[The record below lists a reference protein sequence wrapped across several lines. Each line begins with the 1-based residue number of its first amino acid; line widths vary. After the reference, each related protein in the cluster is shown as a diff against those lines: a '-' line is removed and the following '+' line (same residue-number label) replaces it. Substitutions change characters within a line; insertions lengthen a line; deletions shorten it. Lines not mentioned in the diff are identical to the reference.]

1 MHTIVF
7 LLDGKNYKWS
17 SSRFDL
23 GSITS
28 SYLFK
33 ITGNDSQVVL
43 YADDT
48 SIIITIKEVL
58 QRALNKTL
66 FGIISWFKDSFLSFN
81 FDKMHNLKI
90 WTINYIDTTLR
101 INYVIKT
108 MANIPY
114 TKFLGWMVDG
124 TLTWDNHS
132 DHFFFQIELCLLC
145 NKSCKS
151 SVVNESCKNVIFFL
165 RTFYRIL
172 RHNFFGSTHNII
184 KIFRI

>member
-1 MHTIVF
+1 M
-7 LLDGKNYKWS
+7 
-17 SSRFDL
+17 
-23 GSITS
+23 
-28 SYLFK
+28 LF
-33 ITGNDSQVVL
+33 
-43 YADDT
+43 ADDT

-101 INYVIKT
+101 INLLNKT

-114 TKFLGWMVDG
+114 TKLLCWMVDG
-124 TLTWDNHS
+124 TLTWDNYNDQFFSRLKSACYAIRVVKAVVSVKAVRMLYFSYAHS
-132 DHFFFQIELCLLC
+132 IVSFGI
-145 NKSCKS
+145 
-151 SVVNESCKNVIFFL
+151 I
-165 RTFYRIL
+165 
-172 RHNFFGSTHNII
+172 FFGSTHNII